1 MVAAE
6 GLPPTPGSRTA
17 DWTHVCM
24 SFTSGCWRLTAA
36 QSSPSTTWPLAPLGE
51 ALPGP
56 GSR

>member
-17 DWTHVCM
+17 GWTRVCM
-24 SFTSGCWRLTAA
+24 SCTSGCWRLTAA
-36 QSSPSTTWPLAPLGE
+36 QSSPSTMWPPAPPGE
-51 ALPGP
+51 ALLAA